1 MLGRSLWLSPKVK
14 REEDLSLF
22 DLVKGR
28 GLAKQDPSPLDLVE
42 RRRVLE
48 SSRIGFSAPFRLWRL
63 GAGGRLFPK
72 REEVFSLLNRLCR
85 NRRCRLLTWG
95 EETEGVD
102 FSPGVKKPTV

>member
-42 RRRVLE
+42 KRRVLE
-48 SSRIGFSAPFRLWRL
+48 SSRIGFSAPLRLWL
-63 GAGGRLFPK
+63 SPK
-72 REEVFSLLNRLCR
+72 VKGSRGSSL
-85 NRRCRLLTWG
+85 
-95 EETEGVD
+95 
-102 FSPGVKKPTV
+102 P